1 MLGKC
6 CRHRARDCAET
17 AGVRLPCHHERA
29 IIGSA
34 TNSISRRRRRS
45 TQPAKVREY
54 YGYLA
59 TFLAKH
65 WRIFVVSTCSFVE
78 ADMSLS
84 EDIVQ
89 LMTAITCISGG
100 VLDVLVNNAGNAK
113 QTLVRVVTL
122 AERLIVFND
131 IRMATRHTG
140 IWVRRMDG

>member
-1 MLGKC
+1 
-6 CRHRARDCAET
+6 
-17 AGVRLPCHHERA
+17 
-29 IIGSA
+29 
-34 TNSISRRRRRS
+34 
-45 TQPAKVREY
+45 VREY

-65 WRIFVVSTCSFVE
+65 RRIFPVYTCSFVE

-122 AERLIVFND
+122 VDCLVVFD
-131 IRMATRHTG
+131 HIRMTTRHTG
-140 IWVRRMDG
+140 VWIRRMDG